1 MPNNRRLP
9 TRPQLRNKP
18 RAAMRAL
25 QRLLGV
31 LALGLTLGAAG
42 PAAAQLKVGFV
53 NVPKVLDNAP
63 QAKAADQRLEKE
75 FGPRDSEIL
84 SMKRDLRKESDKLA
98 KNAAI
103 MSNTERQNKQ
113 SQLRQLQREI
123 RRMEDE
129 FNEDVRIAR
138 SRELSKL
145 QRKVVEVIQ
154 TLAKAEKFDLIISDG
169 VIFAGSK
176 VDITEKVIG
185 RLKNAK

>member
-1 MPNNRRLP
+1 
-9 TRPQLRNKP
+9 
-18 RAAMRAL
+18 MRAL
-25 QRLLGV
+25 QCLLGV
-31 LALGLTLGAAG
+31 LVVGLSLGAAA
-42 PAAAQLKVGFV
+42 PAAAQLKIGFV
-53 NVPKVLDNAP
+53 NVPKVLDSAP

-84 SMKRDLRKESDKLA
+84 SMKRQLRSESDKLA

-113 SQLRQLQREI
+113 SKLRQLQREI

-154 TLAKAEKFDLIISDG
+154 ALAKSEKFDLIISDG
-169 VIFAGSK
+169 VIFAGGK
-176 VDITEKVIG
+176 VDITDKVIG
-185 RLKNAK
+185 RLKKAR